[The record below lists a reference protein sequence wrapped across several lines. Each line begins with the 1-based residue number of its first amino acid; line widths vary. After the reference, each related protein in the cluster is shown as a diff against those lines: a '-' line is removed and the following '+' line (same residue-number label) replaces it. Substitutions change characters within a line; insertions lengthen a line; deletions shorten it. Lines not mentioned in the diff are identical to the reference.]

1 MCYLYLKR
9 RSIWIILFCLFM
21 AVRYELLLYNI
32 LIILLFFCSKKEA
45 FMMKTSY
52 CDIYPFS
59 VSENSG
65 GLSSSSSF
73 SSPLQVLSMVYRE
86 ALPLS
91 HP

>member
-1 MCYLYLKR
+1 MYHLYLER
-9 RSIWIILFCLFM
+9 RFIWIVFFCLFM
-21 AVRYELLLYNI
+21 AVRSELLLYNI

-65 GLSSSSSF
+65 GLSSSSFF
-73 SSPLQVLSMVYRE
+73 SLLLQVLSRVYRE